1 MGIKKIHKFEK
12 AVIMILNIDGWELK
26 WVGDQ
31 NKPYDAIGKT
41 PKGFQCVIE
50 MKFRDK
56 YYEEKLIEKSK
67 YDSLMKLGKDII
79 KLYFVNDQK
88 GNFMFWLDHIKMPNC
103 IKLYC
108 PDTSFWTSKRLKKA
122 VYLLQEND
130 ASIINLNK
138 SY

>member
-79 KLYFVNDQK
+79 KLYFVNDPK
-88 GNFMFWLDHIKMPNC
+88 GNYSYLLGIAQTDRLNNFAFMKERKETLDE
-103 IKLYC
+103 
-108 PDTSFWTSKRLKKA
+108 KRLTKM
-122 VYLLQEND
+122 
-130 ASIINLNK
+130 K
-138 SY
+138 SKYM